1 MNRTGPRT
9 ALAVALAA
17 DALASEALLAATLHG
32 ATARHL
38 APQLIA
44 FAALNALLPLALA
57 GDARIRA
64 RRVER
69 RVPQQCLSPDPFA
82 TTDTDGN

>member
-9 ALAVALAA
+9 ALAA
-17 DALASEALLAATLHG
+17 ALLADVLASVALLATSLHG

-64 RRVER
+64 RRASR
-69 RVPQQCLSPDPFA
+69 QVPQRCLSPDPF
-82 TTDTDGN
+82 TPTDTDGS